1 MYLKL
6 PSRESNVSA
15 SLLPAIDES
24 AKRNDQTLTVGLDE
38 IPALDA
44 AAMNGLITAL
54 RRMRDAGGTMRLHVT
69 RADLLA
75 TLGETGLDKVFKI
88 VASPDEPRQKPVR
101 KRKRRRGG
109 VRKTAGGLAG
119 AVVALLIL
127 GAR

>member
-6 PSRESNVSA
+6 PSGESNVSA
-15 SLLPAIDES
+15 ALVSAVEES
-24 AKRNDQTLTVGLDE
+24 ATKSDQTLTVGLDE

-44 AAMNGLITAL
+44 ATMNGLITAL
-54 RRMRDAGGTMRLHVT
+54 RRMRDGGGTVQLHVT
-69 RADLLA
+69 RHDVLA
-75 TLGETGLDKVFKI
+75 TLDETGLDKVFKV

-109 VRKTAGGLAG
+109 IRKIAGGLAG
-119 AVVALLIL
+119 AVVALLVL